1 MAHRSLTGALVM
13 LYILV
18 FIQYIPSATL
28 KYYQIGPSYSPFEEC
43 ETERRKA
50 KEGLI
55 VHNSQTVACLEVSGK

>member
-1 MAHRSLTGALVM
+1 MAHRSLAGALVM

-28 KYYQIGPSYSPFEEC
+28 KYYQIGPSYSTFEEC